1 MDRAGMRRRRKA
13 VDGPWPQPDPLTDT
27 LCKLD
32 SMNFGKTFLAGLL
45 AVVAGTALLIFF
57 GFFLLFGIASA
68 FEKSVTVQPESI
80 LKIDLSEMLT
90 DAPSSDPLAGLD
102 IQTLQT
108 TPQLSLFKVLRTLE
122 AAAVDDRIKG
132 IYLRLNGAGGIAGT
146 AILEELR
153 SALEEF
159 KLSGKFVVS
168 YNETY
173 SQGTYYLASV
183 ADRIY
188 IQPQGGLDWSGMASN
203 VTFYK
208 GLLDKLDLRME
219 VFRPTACKYKSAV
232 EPFILDRMSPA
243 NREQMQE
250 LINSMWGTIS
260 GDVCASRGIDS
271 VEMRRLTDNLEVTLA
286 DDALKYGFV
295 DGLLYEDQMDDI
307 FAELGVLP
315 DDDGYRF
322 VTLGE
327 YASQVGVDLKNL
339 SADQVAI
346 VYADGQIVDGEGYG
360 SEIYG
365 NTLASKLAEV
375 RKDDRVKSVVLR
387 VNSPGGS
394 ALASDIVWR
403 EMELLRAEKPVI
415 VSMGSYAASGGYYIS
430 CPADV
435 IVADRL
441 TLTGSIGVFGMLLD
455 PHDALK
461 NKLGITFD
469 GVQSNAQSDFMGK
482 GSLTPVQRAMILR
495 GVDQV
500 YTTFTNNVSEGRNLP
515 IERVLEIAGGRVWSG
530 EDALKI
536 GLVDACGGLKMAI
549 AQAVDKAG
557 LGENYRIV
565 EVTDRP
571 TGLAALL
578 SSFGASIRTVFTR
591 SELGGMMKEYE
602 EVRKALG
609 QQGVVMYSPYRV
621 ELR

>member
-1 MDRAGMRRRRKA
+1 
-13 VDGPWPQPDPLTDT
+13 
-27 LCKLD
+27 
-32 SMNFGKTFLAGLL
+32 MNFGKTFLAGLL
-45 AVVAGTALLIFF
+45 AVVAGMALLFFF
-57 GFFLLFGIASA
+57 GFMLLFGIAA
-68 FEKSVTVQPESI
+68 TFEKSVTVQPESI

-90 DAPSSDPLAGLD
+90 DAPSTDPLAGLD
-102 IQTLQT
+102 VRTLQA
-108 TPQLSLFKVLRTLE
+108 TPQLPLLKALRTIE
-122 AAAVDDRIKG
+122 TAAADERIKG
-132 IYLRLNGAGGIAGT
+132 IYLRLNGTGGVEGT

-153 SALEEF
+153 EALEAF
-159 KLSGKFVVS
+159 KLSGKFIVA

-173 SQGTYYLASV
+173 SQGGYYLASV

-188 IQPQGGLDWSGMASN
+188 MQPQGGLDWTGLASN

-208 GLLDKLDLRME
+208 GLLDKLDLKME

-243 NREQMQE
+243 NREQMQQ
-250 LINSMWGTIS
+250 LVNSMWGTIS
-260 GDVCASRGIDS
+260 GDVCRSRGIDPE
-271 VEMRRLTDNLEVTLA
+271 EMRRITDNLEVTLA
-286 DDALKYGFV
+286 DEALKYGFV
-295 DGLLYEDQMDDI
+295 DGLLYEDQMNDV
-307 FAELGVLP
+307 FAELGVEP
-315 DDDGYRF
+315 DGDTYRF
-322 VTLGE
+322 ITLGE

-339 SADQVAI
+339 SADQVAV
-346 VYADGQIVDGEGYG
+346 VYASGQIVDGEGYG
-360 SEIYG
+360 REIYG
-365 NTLASKLAEV
+365 NTLAATLADV
-375 RKDDRVKSVVLR
+375 RRNDKIKAVVLR

-441 TLTGSIGVFGMLLD
+441 TLTGSIGVFGMILD

-461 NKLGITFD
+461 NKLGITVD
-469 GVQSNAQSDFMGK
+469 GVQSNAESDLMGK
-482 GSLTPVQRAMILR
+482 GSLSPVQRAMILR

-500 YTTFTNNVSEGRNLP
+500 YTTFTNNVSEERNLP

-530 EDALKI
+530 VDALEI

-565 EVTDRP
+565 EVTDQP

-578 SSFGASIRTVFTR
+578 TNFGMSLRAAFTR

-602 EVRKALG
+602 TVREALS

>member
-1 MDRAGMRRRRKA
+1 
-13 VDGPWPQPDPLTDT
+13 
-27 LCKLD
+27 
-32 SMNFGKTFLAGLL
+32 MNFGKTFLAGLL
-45 AVVAGTALLIFF
+45 AVVAGMALLFFF
-57 GFFLLFGIASA
+57 GFMLLFGIAA
-68 FEKSVTVQPESI
+68 TFEKSVTVQPESI

-90 DAPSSDPLAGLD
+90 DAPSTDPLAGLD
-102 IQTLQT
+102 VRTLQA
-108 TPQLSLFKVLRTLE
+108 TPQLPLLKALRTIE
-122 AAAVDDRIKG
+122 TAAADERIKG
-132 IYLRLNGAGGIAGT
+132 IYLRLNGTGGVEGT

-153 SALEEF
+153 EAFEAF
-159 KLSGKFVVS
+159 KLSGKFIVA

-173 SQGTYYLASV
+173 AQGGYYLASV

-188 IQPQGGLDWSGMASN
+188 MQPQGGLDWTGLASN

-208 GLLDKLDLRME
+208 GLLDKLDLKME

-243 NREQMQE
+243 NREQMQQ
-250 LINSMWGTIS
+250 LVNSMWGTIS
-260 GDVCASRGIDS
+260 GDVCRSRGIDPE
-271 VEMRRLTDNLEVTLA
+271 EMRRITDNLEVTLA
-286 DDALKYGFV
+286 DEALKYGFV
-295 DGLLYEDQMDDI
+295 DGLLYEDQMNDV
-307 FAELGVLP
+307 FAELGVEP
-315 DDDGYRF
+315 DGDTYRF
-322 VTLGE
+322 ITLGE

-339 SADQVAI
+339 SADQVAV
-346 VYADGQIVDGEGYG
+346 VYASGQIVDGEGYG
-360 SEIYG
+360 REIYG
-365 NTLASKLAEV
+365 NTLAATLADV
-375 RKDDRVKSVVLR
+375 RRNDKIKAVVLR

-441 TLTGSIGVFGMLLD
+441 TLTGSIGVFGMILD

-461 NKLGITFD
+461 NKLGITVD
-469 GVQSNAQSDFMGK
+469 GVQSNAESDLMGK
-482 GSLTPVQRAMILR
+482 GSLSPVQRAMILR
-495 GVDQV
+495 GVDQI

-530 EDALKI
+530 VDALEI

-565 EVTDRP
+565 EVTDQP

-578 SSFGASIRTVFTR
+578 TNFGMSLRAAFTR

-602 EVRKALG
+602 AVREALS

>member
-1 MDRAGMRRRRKA
+1 
-13 VDGPWPQPDPLTDT
+13 
-27 LCKLD
+27 
-32 SMNFGKTFLAGLL
+32 MNFGKTFLAGLL
-45 AVVAGTALLIFF
+45 AVVAGMALLFFF
-57 GFFLLFGIASA
+57 GFMLLFGIAA
-68 FEKSVTVQPESI
+68 TFEKSVTVQPESI

-90 DAPSSDPLAGLD
+90 DAPSTDPLAGLD
-102 IQTLQT
+102 VRTLQT
-108 TPQLSLFKVLRTLE
+108 TPQLSLLKALRTIE
-122 AAAVDDRIKG
+122 TAAADERIKG
-132 IYLRLNGAGGIAGT
+132 IYLRLNGTGGVEGT

-153 SALEEF
+153 EALEAF
-159 KLSGKFVVS
+159 KLSGKFIVA

-173 SQGTYYLASV
+173 SQGGYYLASV

-188 IQPQGGLDWSGMASN
+188 MQPQGGLDWTGLASN

-208 GLLDKLDLRME
+208 GLLDKLDLKME

-243 NREQMQE
+243 NREQMQQ
-250 LINSMWGTIS
+250 LVNSMWGTIS
-260 GDVCASRGIDS
+260 GDVCRSRGIDPE
-271 VEMRRLTDNLEVTLA
+271 EMRRITDNLEVTLA
-286 DDALKYGFV
+286 DEALKYGFV
-295 DGLLYEDQMDDI
+295 DGLLYEDQMNDV
-307 FAELGVLP
+307 FAELGVEP
-315 DDDGYRF
+315 DGDTYRF
-322 VTLGE
+322 ITLGE

-339 SADQVAI
+339 SADQVAV
-346 VYADGQIVDGEGYG
+346 VYASGQIVDGEGYG
-360 SEIYG
+360 REIYG
-365 NTLASKLAEV
+365 NTLAATLADV
-375 RKDDRVKSVVLR
+375 RRNDKIKAVVLR

-441 TLTGSIGVFGMLLD
+441 TLTGSIGVFGMILD

-461 NKLGITFD
+461 NKLGITVD
-469 GVQSNAQSDFMGK
+469 GVQSNAESDLMGK
-482 GSLTPVQRAMILR
+482 GSLSPVQRAMILR

-530 EDALKI
+530 VDALEI

-565 EVTDRP
+565 EVTDQP

-578 SSFGASIRTVFTR
+578 TNFGMSLRAAFTR

-602 EVRKALG
+602 TVREALS

>member
-1 MDRAGMRRRRKA
+1 
-13 VDGPWPQPDPLTDT
+13 
-27 LCKLD
+27 
-32 SMNFGKTFLAGLL
+32 MNFGKTFLAGLL
-45 AVVAGTALLIFF
+45 AVVAGMALLFLF
-57 GFFLLFGIASA
+57 GFMLLFGIAA
-68 FEKSVTVQPESI
+68 TFEKSVTVQPESI
-80 LKIDLSEMLT
+80 LRIDLSEMLT
-90 DAPSSDPLAGLD
+90 DAPSTDPLAGLD
-102 IQTLQT
+102 VRTLQT
-108 TPQLSLFKVLRTLE
+108 TPQLSLLKALRTIE
-122 AAAVDDRIKG
+122 TAAADERIKG
-132 IYLRLNGAGGIAGT
+132 IYLRLNGTGGVEGT

-153 SALEEF
+153 EALEAF
-159 KLSGKFVVS
+159 KLSGKFVVA

-173 SQGTYYLASV
+173 SQGAYYLASV

-188 IQPQGGLDWSGMASN
+188 LQPQGGLDWTGLASN

-208 GLLDKLDLRME
+208 GLLDKLDLKME

-243 NREQMQE
+243 NREQMQQ
-250 LINSMWGTIS
+250 LVNSMWETIS
-260 GDVCASRGIDS
+260 GDVCRSRGIDPQ
-271 VEMRRLTDNLEVTLA
+271 EMRRITDNLEVTLA
-286 DDALKYGFV
+286 DEALQYGFV
-295 DGLLYEDQMDDI
+295 DGLLYEDQMNDV
-307 FAELGVLP
+307 FAELGVEP
-315 DDDGYRF
+315 DGDTYRF
-322 VTLGE
+322 ITLGE

-339 SADQVAI
+339 SADQVAV
-346 VYADGQIVDGEGYG
+346 VYASGQIVDGEGSG
-360 SEIYG
+360 AEIYG
-365 NTLASKLAEV
+365 NTLAATLADV
-375 RKDDRVKSVVLR
+375 RRDDKVKAVVLR

-441 TLTGSIGVFGMLLD
+441 TLTGSIGVFGMILD

-461 NKLGITFD
+461 NKLGITVD
-469 GVQSNAQSDFMGK
+469 GVQSNAESDLMGK
-482 GSLTPVQRAMILR
+482 GALSPVQRAMILR

-530 EDALKI
+530 VDALEI

-565 EVTDRP
+565 EVTDQP

-578 SSFGASIRTVFTR
+578 SNLGVSLRAAFTR

-602 EVRKALG
+602 EIREVLS

-621 ELR
+621 DLR